1 MSSADAAHSE
11 PRLLILGTAGHID
24 HGKSSLVRA
33 LTGTDPDR
41 LPEEKA
47 RGMTIELG
55 FAHLDLSAPPGDA
68 DTRAVRLGI
77 VDVPGHE
84 RFIRTMVSGATGIDL
99 AMLVV
104 AADDGVMPQTR
115 EHAEILDLLGLRTG
129 VVAINKVDL
138 VDDDRAESVAEHVRQ
153 LTEGL
158 SSGDW
163 PIVCVSAASGRGL
176 DELRHTLRLTALAA
190 PQRRASAIFRLAIDR
205 VFAVQGRGT
214 VVTGSVLSGAAQAGT
229 ALELHPGAR
238 PCKVRELQSHGQSAA
253 NVRAGQRAALNLTG
267 VDRETIER
275 GMELATP
282 GCLTASRHVDARL
295 RILSRRARP
304 LASFNRGRVEAATW
318 EQIATVVALDG
329 DEMQPGTAG
338 LVQLRFRTPVVAAH
352 GQRFIVRDENAQAT
366 IGGGVILRPVSRR
379 MTRKATDDIGGL
391 KELESADAARRVA
404 EVLRHAGFEPVRD
417 EALACRA
424 GIEPAEAA
432 ASRAALKR
440 DGVLTSPVGGAD
452 VHADVVRALRGRTM
466 AMLRRFH
473 ESSPGAAGLPVERV
487 VGWIERRSA
496 AGIGRALFAALTA
509 EGELVVRG
517 PFVSHRSHRP
527 ALSPEDDKLLESLI
541 GELQAAGLDP
551 PAWDKLKCVA
561 GLSKPRQARL
571 LNLARGDARVVLIAP
586 QHFASAEAVDTF
598 KRAVSELATDGQR
611 FTLAQVRD
619 RLKLSRRAV
628 QPMLEYL
635 DRIQFTRR
643 IGDER
648 VRVGS

>member
-1 MSSADAAHSE
+1 MSSAEAAQTD

-55 FAHLDLSAPPGDA
+55 FAHLDLHASPGDA
-68 DTRAVRLGI
+68 DAAAVRLGI

-115 EHAEILDLLGLRTG
+115 EHAEILDLLGLRSG
-129 VVAINKVDL
+129 VVVINKVDL
-138 VDDDRAESVAEHVRQ
+138 VDDDRAASVGEHVRQ
-153 LTEGL
+153 LTEGFT
-158 SSGDW
+158 SRDW
-163 PIVCVSAASGRGL
+163 PIVRVSASTGRGL
-176 DELRHTLRLTALAA
+176 DELRSTLRRTALAV
-190 PQRRASAIFRLAIDR
+190 PQRKASAIFRLAIDR

-214 VVTGSVLSGAAQAGT
+214 VVTGSVLSGAAQAGLP
-229 ALELHPGAR
+229 LELHPAGL
-238 PCKVRELQSHGQSAA
+238 PCKVRELQSHGQSAS

-282 GCLTASRHVDARL
+282 GCMTASRYVDARL
-295 RILSRRARP
+295 RVLSRRSKP
-304 LASFNRGRVEAATW
+304 LASFSRGRIEAATW
-318 EQIATVVALDG
+318 EQIATIVTLDG
-329 DEMQPGTAG
+329 DELRPGTDG
-338 LVQLRFRTPVVAAH
+338 LVQLRFRAPVVAAH
-352 GQRFIVRDENAQAT
+352 DQRFILRDENAQAT
-366 IGGGVILRPVSRR
+366 IGGGVFLRPVSRR
-379 MTRKATDDIGGL
+379 MTRKASDDIGGL
-391 KELESADAARRVA
+391 KELEAADAVRRVA
-404 EVLRHAGFEPVRD
+404 EVLRHAGFDPVRD

-424 GIEPAEAA
+424 GVEPAEAA
-432 ASRAALKR
+432 AIRSELKR
-440 DGVLTSPVGGAD
+440 TGVLTSPAGGAD
-452 VHADVVRALRGRTM
+452 VHADVVRALRERTL
-466 AMLRRFH
+466 AMMRRHH
-473 ESSPGAAGLPVERV
+473 ESSPGSAGLPVERV

-496 AGIGRALFAALTA
+496 DGVGRALFGALTT

-517 PFVSHRSHRP
+517 PFVLHRAHKP
-527 ALSPEDDKLLESLI
+527 ALSPEDEKLLESLI
-541 GELQAAGLDP
+541 GELRAAGLDP
-551 PAWDKLKCVA
+551 PAWDKLKCAA
-561 GLSKPRQARL
+561 GLSKPKQARL
-571 LNLARGDARVVLIAP
+571 LDLARGDARVVLIGP
-586 QHFASAEAVDTF
+586 QHFASAEAVETF
-598 KRAVSELATDGQR
+598 KQAVCELATDGRR